1 MTVGNFSPSFF
12 CVVWAIGC
20 LGTTGFLSTNCV
32 YCRRVW
38 DLVTGTWNVGS
49 RKTGLVNTAATLS
62 TQNSR
67 GQVNRVMICCPSNVG
82 MESTGLRNIFLSLVT
97 VVTNKQVVL
106 TMVHSKVSRTDYI
119 SLPSTKMLT
128 VFSMKHDEKNKLFW
142 HPGFSINFVWPNSP
156 FFVMAWWPWS
166 QRMCSCSGP
175 MSFVPRQ
182 SLGLMLK
189 F

>member
-32 YCRRVW
+32 YCRRVR

-82 MESTGLRNIFLSLVT
+82 MESTGQ
-97 VVTNKQVVL
+97 VTNKQVVL

-128 VFSMKHDEKNKLFW
+128 VFSMKHDEKNK
-142 HPGFSINFVWPNSP
+142 
-156 FFVMAWWPWS
+156 
-166 QRMCSCSGP
+166 
-175 MSFVPRQ
+175 
-182 SLGLMLK
+182 
-189 F
+189 